1 MSETVANPPD
11 LPGREAKP
19 RWAEDPGKFFRDRA
33 TGRALR
39 VAVVL
44 PAVVGAFMW
53 VGYPLAGFLAAF
65 AVLTILLIGDFSGP
79 RLERFAS
86 GVWVTAAGSVTLAL
100 GAFLTDRVWWQIA
113 AALVLGV
120 AVTLLAVM
128 RGFLSK
134 STVPLLLPFFIAAT
148 EPFGD
153 GPQMFVGW
161 WIGGLIAAIASV
173 ALWPFF
179 PRRVIG
185 EAVADAIQAE
195 ADAVAAFWGVGA
207 LPPEQARDNVDQA
220 MSRVHELFLGRL
232 ARPGSA
238 YRRERSLMR
247 LVEETRRM
255 RLSLRLAYRRL
266 PFAASRPDSDLAI
279 TTAAAL
285 AASAQLLRTQASDLE
300 PFHAVQRG
308 RGRHRQAVT
317 DELADLLTEGNAER
331 AQTVGAASF
340 QPRVVSLNALALTR
354 DVAAAHSRGAV
365 PQPTFRGEDLPVVV
379 QASKPWAQIRAELSW
394 RAPWMRNALR
404 LGIALAVAL
413 LVVNQLGL
421 ERGYWVVLG
430 TLSVLRLD
438 LNGTGRAAGE
448 VILGQLVGFGLAVG
462 LVLITGDRPVMAWAL
477 LPVLAGV
484 QGYLSGNGPVWLQQ
498 ATFTALVVQ
507 LVTIAAP
514 ESRVPLVRLEDV
526 LIGIAVAV
534 VVSFLIYPRGLAPK
548 VEESLRLA
556 VTVSARYFQETV
568 LALSHPGEHQAP
580 AVPTVELA
588 RAAETIDLALVQ
600 GARQGDALTWWLRV
614 WGSCEYIVYVGAV
627 LQVVTRGETV
637 SADVRRAAAAVAAAG
652 RRAGESFE
660 KYNLALI
667 ARSEN
672 LPARAAA
679 DDVVGAI
686 GYSADVDHA
695 EHVIDD
701 AVARAAQRRDGDVA
715 ESFVELYWQ
724 LGWVGEV
731 DLMAANTRAVVTAD
745 LTAAPA

>member
-1 MSETVANPPD
+1 MSDAVTSPPGVPGEAVHKRWAD
-11 LPGREAKP
+11 DPGR
-19 RWAEDPGKFFRDRA
+19 FFRNRA

-53 VGYPLAGFLAAF
+53 AGYPLAGFLAAF
-65 AVLTILLIGDFSGP
+65 AVLTILLMGDFSGP
-79 RLERFAS
+79 RLERFTSA
-86 GVWVTAAGSVTLAL
+86 VWVTAAGSVTLAL
-100 GAFLTDRVWWQIA
+100 GALLTDRVWWQVA

-148 EPFGD
+148 EPYGD
-153 GPQMFVGW
+153 GPEMFLGW
-161 WIGGLIAAIASV
+161 WVGGVVAAVASV
-173 ALWPFF
+173 VLWPFF
-179 PRRVIG
+179 PRRVIS
-185 EAVADAIQAE
+185 EAVADAIGAE
-195 ADAVAAFWGVGA
+195 ADAVASFWGVGA
-207 LPPEQARDNVDQA
+207 LTPEQARENVDRSL
-220 MSRVHELFLGRL
+220 SRVHELFLGRL

-279 TTAAAL
+279 ITAQAMAD
-285 AASAQLLRTQASDLE
+285 SAHLLRTQGSDLE

-308 RGRHRQAVT
+308 RGRHRQAVV
-317 DELADLLTEGNAER
+317 EQFGALLADGQT
-331 AQTVGAASF
+331 AQAQSVGEASF

-354 DVAAAHSRGAV
+354 DVAATHMRGPI

-404 LGIALAVAL
+404 LGVALAVAL

-438 LNGTGRAAGE
+438 LSGTGRAAGE

-462 LVLITGDRPVMAWAL
+462 LVLIAGDRPVLAWAL
-477 LPVLAGV
+477 LPVLAGL

-507 LVTIAAP
+507 LVTISAP
-514 ESRVPLVRLEDV
+514 ETRVPLVRLEDV

-534 VVSFLIYPRGLAPK
+534 VVSFLIYPRGLVPK
-548 VEESLRLA
+548 VEEALRQA
-556 VTVSARYFQETV
+556 VTASARYFEDTV
-568 LALSHPGEHQAP
+568 LSLSHPDEKP
-580 AVPTVELA
+580 PPVVPTVELA

-600 GARQGDALTWWLRV
+600 GARQGDALAWWLRV

-627 LQVVTRGETV
+627 LQVVTRGEHP
-637 SADVRRAAAAVAAAG
+637 SSDVRRAAAAVAAAG
-652 RRAGESFE
+652 RRAGETFE

-667 ARSEN
+667 SRSEA
-672 LPARAAA
+672 LPARAAD
-679 DDVVGAI
+679 DDVVGVI
-686 GYSADVDHA
+686 GYSADVEHA
-695 EHVIDD
+695 QRVIDD
-701 AVARAAQRRDGDVA
+701 AVAQAAQRRAGEAA
-715 ESFVELYWQ
+715 EPLVELYWQ

-731 DLMAANTRAVVTAD
+731 DLMSAYTRAVVTAD
-745 LTAAPA
+745 LSALPA